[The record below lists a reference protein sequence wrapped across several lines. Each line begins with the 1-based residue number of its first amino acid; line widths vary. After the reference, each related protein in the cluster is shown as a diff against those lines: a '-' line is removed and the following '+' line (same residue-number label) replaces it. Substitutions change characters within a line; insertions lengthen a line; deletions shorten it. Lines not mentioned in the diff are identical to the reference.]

1 MNATLQINATFAHD
15 AARWS
20 TQPYTIV
27 HIVFYQTHTI
37 IGVMDTFSDMF
48 ARGTQRLIHDSD
60 YVAYVFKKT
69 EKICNAVYFITA
81 QSDNMP
87 YGHTAS
93 HADIVREVEG
103 SALALL
109 GHVQATLSRTSDELP
124 IIASTLSI
132 AILDLQAKLGML
144 ASTGRM
150 SRDHLAVFTEE
161 LDTLERAIYFHEPDR
176 GNSVRIAA
184 RIPKTLSRREQSAP
198 VATPKASTPSPKPAP
213 QTAQTVIP
221 HEKDT
226 SPRTGAI
233 RDILARSPSV
243 SVKDIARFFPDVSEK
258 TIQRDVNTLI
268 ERGVVRKEGEKRWSR
283 YSLVTA

>member
-1 MNATLQINATFAHD
+1 
-15 AARWS
+15 
-20 TQPYTIV
+20 
-27 HIVFYQTHTI
+27 
-37 IGVMDTFSDMF
+37 MDTFSDMF
-48 ARGTQRLIHDSD
+48 ARGTQRLIHDSN

-87 YGHTAS
+87 YGHTAP

-144 ASTGRM
+144 TSTGRM

-176 GNSVRIAA
+176 GNGIRVATRA
-184 RIPKTLSRREQSAP
+184 PKTLPRREQPAP
-198 VATPKASTPSPKPAP
+198 APAPKVAPASKPAP
-213 QTAQTVIP
+213 QAAPTVTP

-226 SPRTGAI
+226 SPRTTVI
-233 RDILARSPSV
+233 QDILAKSPAV

-258 TIQRDVNTLI
+258 TIQRDVNALI

-283 YSLVTA
+283 YSLITA